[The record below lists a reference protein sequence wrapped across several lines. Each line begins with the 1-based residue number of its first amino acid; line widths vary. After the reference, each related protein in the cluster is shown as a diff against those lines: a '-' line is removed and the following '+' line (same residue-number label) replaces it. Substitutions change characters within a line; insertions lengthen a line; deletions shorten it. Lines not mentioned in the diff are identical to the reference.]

1 MGTSKSYG
9 GPKRLDPLLPPWAD
23 EPLELPPALDPDA
36 PAADPPPSPEVPGG
50 LPEPWD
56 EPRRLVGKLAR
67 SGLRGRA
74 ARGRLRDITSG
85 AVRALGG
92 ASQATRSSRAGRST
106 ALALGSFLGTVAAR
120 GVAEAA
126 RRFGVT
132 EFLGQGVEALLA
144 GLAGVLAPDAAL
156 MEDAI
161 AAEALQETLA
171 ALFDEYGANEAG
183 IGALDRLDEAG
194 ARRTMERY
202 LEEYIFRRV
211 LHAFSERLEASA
223 PTGERYAQV
232 EADLRDYVRTAVE
245 VDFGAADLRS
255 LDWQSRSARALVD
268 RIFEEGYRMLEAAT

>member
-9 GPKRLDPLLPPWAD
+9 GPKRLDSLLPPWAD

-36 PAADPPPSPEVPGG
+36 PAAESPPAPAEPAG
-50 LPEPWD
+50 LPDPWD
-56 EPRRLVGKLAR
+56 EPRRIVGRLAR

-74 ARGRLRDITSG
+74 ARGRLRSITSG

-106 ALALGSFLGTVAAR
+106 ALALGSFLGTVATR

-126 RRFGVT
+126 RRFGVA

-183 IGALDRLDEAG
+183 IGALDRLDETG
-194 ARRTMERY
+194 VRRTMERY

-211 LHAFSERLEASA
+211 LHAFSERLEASV

-255 LDWQSRSARALVD
+255 LDWQSRPARELID
-268 RIFEEGYRMLEAAT
+268 RIFEEGYGMLEAAT